1 MTIRRMLRAIFAF
14 LLFSLCGHPPL
25 SAADVWD
32 ATTLDVQG
40 ELISLDGLWEYMPWD
55 RLDMIPVF
63 DNPER
68 VQVPRT
74 EREGAYRT
82 HFTLKKDQTQQW
94 ASLHFDAVAFRSTVF
109 LNGKLVGTHAG
120 GMTPFEID
128 ITNQSQDGDNE
139 LVVLV
144 LGTKGRMLSGEA
156 DKAASIGFN
165 ERGQA
170 VVEGGDKAVMGGGT
184 FPGDGIRQRVFLRIA
199 PLLRIGDARLVT
211 SYRKKLLTAKVD
223 IENLTND
230 DASILTRMD
239 ILPYDI
245 PSKTM
250 GEVPVWTITGQFLAR
265 KGTSVQ
271 DISGTWA
278 DPQLWMPGD
287 PHLYVARIRVFNTS
301 GQLLNERHVRF
312 GFREVWVDGPRIM
325 LNGLPFRAFVHGT
338 LDAEASADVLRA
350 LFKQVM
356 ASGINMVRPHTRPPV
371 PAFTQ
376 IADEMGVAIIAES
389 ELCFNVNYA
398 YEQPVFWSNFER
410 LYRERIARDKN
421 HPSIL
426 LWSLAN
432 EVIITSP
439 GARIGQK
446 FFDAFLQLRQ
456 VDPTRPFMQEGDGDL
471 RDMLPDSKGFPIDV
485 INLHPYDV
493 SPRKNPLWATEFPPV
508 AWALADVK
516 TPADIPAAN
525 KFGTVMP
532 DRNRPWF
539 MGEFGFAGVAYPD
552 FLSFWTGA
560 DAYRDLFGSAS
571 GLVRSLGELTTI
583 QLQAFRDMNM
593 AGMDPWDMPER
604 PALTPYLKRGF
615 EPVTTFTRDMYAHWS
630 SGETADRQVVTL
642 NDSFEKKQLVLTIT
656 IRQGEKEIS
665 RRSEIFI
672 LAPGERRDTKWEG
685 KMPLVGEKV
694 PLKFT
699 VQLSDSQGTALSGF
713 QQNWLVYPEISP
725 VQEWRNGK
733 VWLCGE
739 ATNLGAIGK
748 WTGSRLRPVAAL
760 AQIDRMRPDLVI
772 IDQPTAAG
780 LDDKTRLK
788 LDTFVQSGGILM
800 ISGAEKLQGE
810 HASIESNH
818 DSDSTRLFSFQRSPL
833 TAGMTDQDW
842 EFWRP
847 GHIVSRG
854 NYTMSFG
861 PGFDFPLIGGGR
873 NGLMYAPL
881 AVCRKGRGATIASR
895 LQLAQVIDKEPAAR
909 IFLNSLVAYA
919 RSLSQSRP
927 RLDPTLVIQCSP
939 GGKDA
944 LTACMDQ
951 ARIQHRIANDHPLL
965 PGDEIL
971 LLTGDATPT
980 SNDLDRMAEYLRA
993 GGTVWLHRLSPTT
1006 SYLDRIS
1013 QWLGQPINLRSPRM
1027 WLQQLE
1033 LNETSPASPLL
1044 DGLNDFMTCWA
1055 TFCWTNGDMSSVR
1068 TTPIVDFVLSPM
1080 EQKGGAL
1087 LKEPAWTG
1095 KWDFGPGRYIL
1106 TQAILIE
1113 IGRHARNEDPGV
1125 GLAVFPMGKGRI
1137 VIDQLRWDEVMSS
1150 ASSES
1155 REKANYF
1162 VGQMWRN
1169 LAAPD
1174 LRK

>member
-1 MTIRRMLRAIFAF
+1 MLRTILAI
-14 LLFSLCGHPPL
+14 LLIPLCGIPPL

-32 ATTLDVQG
+32 ATTQDVQG
-40 ELISLDGLWEYMPWD
+40 ELISLGGLWEFVPWD
-55 RLDMIPVF
+55 RLDKAPGFENAEM
-63 DNPER
+63 

-74 EREGAYRT
+74 QREGAYRT
-82 HFTLKKDQTQQW
+82 RFSLTKEQTQQW
-94 ASLHFDAVAFRSTVF
+94 ASLHFDAVAFRCSVF
-109 LNGKLVGTHAG
+109 LNGNLIGTHAG
-120 GMTPFEID
+120 GMTPFEMD
-128 ITNQSQDGDNE
+128 ITSQCHDGSNE

-144 LGTKGRMLSGEA
+144 LGAKGRMLSEEA
-156 DKAASIGFN
+156 HNPATLGFN
-165 ERGQA
+165 ERAQA
-170 VVEGGDKAVMGGGT
+170 VVDGGDKAVMGGGT
-184 FPGDGIRQRVFLRIA
+184 FPGDGIRQGVFVRIA
-199 PLLRIGDARLVT
+199 PLLRIGDAKLVT
-211 SYRKKLLTAKVD
+211 SFRKKLLSAKID
-223 IENLTND
+223 IENHTDN

-250 GEVPVWTITGQFLAR
+250 GEDPVWTKSENFRAKKGMSVQEITGAW
-265 KGTSVQ
+265 T
-271 DISGTWA
+271 

-287 PHLYVARIRVFNTS
+287 PHLYVSRIRVFNNS
-301 GQLLNERHVRF
+301 GQLLNERHIRF

-338 LDAEASADVLRA
+338 LDAEATADVTRA

-371 PAFTQ
+371 PEFTR

-398 YEQPVFWSNFER
+398 YEQPIFWSNFER
-410 LYRERIARDKN
+410 LYQERIARDKN

-432 EVIITSP
+432 EVIITSS
-439 GARIGQK
+439 GARIGQH
-446 FFDAFLQLRQ
+446 FFDSFLKLRQ

-525 KFGTVMP
+525 KSGSVMP

-539 MGEFGFAGVAYPD
+539 MGEFGLAGVAYPD

-604 PALTPYLKRGF
+604 PALAPFLKRGF
-615 EPVTTFTRDMYAHWS
+615 EPVTTFTRDMYSHWS
-630 SGETADRQVVTL
+630 SGETANRQVVTL
-642 NDSFEKKQLVLTIT
+642 NDSFEKKQLALTIT
-656 IRQGEKEIS
+656 VRQGEKEIS
-665 RRSEIFI
+665 RRSELFI
-672 LAPGERRDTKWEG
+672 LGPGERRDTKWEG
-685 KMPLVGEKV
+685 KMPLVREKV
-694 PLKFT
+694 PLTFT
-699 VQLSDSQGTALSGF
+699 VQLSDSQGTSLSGF
-713 QQNWLVYPEISP
+713 QQNWLVYPDISA

-748 WTGSRLRPVAAL
+748 WTGTRVRPVTAL

-772 IDQPTAAG
+772 IDQPTSAG
-780 LDDKTRLK
+780 LDEKTRLK
-788 LDTFVQSGGILM
+788 LDGFVQSGGVLM
-800 ISGAEKLQGE
+800 VSGADKLHGE
-810 HASIESNH
+810 HVSIESNP
-818 DSDSTRLFSFQRSPL
+818 DSDSTRIFLLQRSPL
-833 TAGMTDQDW
+833 TAGMTGQDW

-847 GHIVSRG
+847 NHLVSSG

-881 AVCRKGRGATIASR
+881 AVCRKGRGATIVSR
-895 LQLAQVIDKEPAAR
+895 LQLEQAIDKEPAAR
-909 IFLNSLVAYA
+909 IFLNNLVAHA
-919 RSLSQSRP
+919 TTLSKSQP
-927 RLDPTLVIQCSP
+927 GLDPTLVIQCSP
-939 GGKDA
+939 EEKDA
-944 LTACMDQ
+944 LAGCMRQ
-951 ARIQHRIANDHPLL
+951 ARIRHRMTNDHPLP
-965 PGDEIL
+965 PGAEIL
-971 LLTGDATPT
+971 FLTGNAAPT
-980 SNDLDRMAEYLRA
+980 SNELDRMADFIRG
-993 GGTVWLHRLSPTT
+993 GGTIWLHRLSPTT
-1006 SYLDRIS
+1006 SYLDRLS
-1013 QWLGQPINLRSPRM
+1013 QWLGQPVNLRSPKM

-1033 LNETSPASPLL
+1033 LNATSPASPLL
-1044 DGLNDFMTCWA
+1044 DGLNDFITCWA

-1068 TTPIVDFVLSPM
+1068 TTPIVDFVLSPL
-1080 EQKGGAL
+1080 EQKGGVL

-1113 IGRHARNEDPGV
+1113 IGRHTPNEDPGG

-1137 VIDQLRWDEVMSS
+1137 VIDQLRWDEVMSN

-1155 REKANYF
+1155 MEKANYF
-1162 VGQMWRN
+1162 VGTLWKN
-1169 LAAPD
+1169 LTAPNSPQ
-1174 LRK
+1174 